1 MPKVKRPK
9 LLNKNISKLAF
20 SAGGACGFIVSKANQ
35 SVTRT
40 ITAADRIANRKGYL
54 VAERVQKLSEILGT
68 KTINQD
74 SALEATS
81 TSDKILVFGAVIS
94 ETALLLTTTG
104 FILADLIILGV
115 AGSLFLMVGGAVAA
129 LILAIPIFKKS
140 ALNIKERKWNL
151 NILIATSIIL
161 AVAIG
166 EIIFAL
172 FVAWAIRLGIA
183 MQDMNKKK
191 MRRAIADMMDNSYKK
206 VWLVTDDGVEVEVDI
221 EQIKRRDKIAV
232 HTGEKICVDGR
243 IMEGDAAVSQAMLS
257 GESVPVYKG
266 KKDKVYAGTIVVEGK
281 IIVSVTKVGMDTEI
295 GNIIRS
301 IEEARDLRAPLTNV
315 SDRFARIFVP
325 SAFAIAMGSLIV
337 TGSIPI
343 AFTVLIM
350 ASPCAVLL
358 ATPSAVFAG
367 IRNGVKNDILIKGG
381 LYLESVGQT
390 GTVIFDKTG
399 TITKGEP
406 DIIDIVSVNSNYSE
420 AEVLSLAA
428 SGEYHSRH
436 PFAGAILQR
445 ARAEEL
451 KIVRQ
456 SKFDILPGKGVVST
470 LKDNTRIAVGG
481 KNILSELK
489 ITRPFAVT
497 TIANRM
503 KKTGQSVVYVARN
516 SSIIGLIGLIDSP
529 RPEAQQA
536 IETLRKLGV
545 SEIIMLT
552 GDHQQAAEAIAND
565 LGLHPVHSDLSPQE
579 KLEMVKKYKQQQK
592 EQKKQKIVAMVGEG
606 LNDAPAL
613 AFCDVGIAL
622 GSDAADHAINEAGIV
637 IAGSDLNKVADA
649 IYLGRRTSSV
659 VKQNY
664 VVGVSVNILG
674 VTLAAMGMIAPL
686 SGVLLHEA
694 ATAIVLLNSCR
705 LLTDGKQKTKGKEQA
720 A

>member
-9 LLNKNISKLAF
+9 LLNENISKLAF

-35 SVTRT
+35 SFTRA
-40 ITAADRIANRKGYL
+40 ITAVDRIANRKEYL

-68 KTINQD
+68 RKQD
-74 SALEATS
+74 NTLDTAS
-81 TSDKILVFGAVIS
+81 TSGKILVFGAVIS

-140 ALNIKERKWNL
+140 ALNIKDRKWNL

-191 MRRAIADMMDNSYKK
+191 MRQAIADMMDNSDKN

-221 EQIKRRDKIAV
+221 EQIKRGDKIAV

-243 IMEGDAAVSQAMLS
+243 IVEGDAAVSQAMLS

-315 SDRFARIFVP
+315 SDRFARVFVP

-406 DIIDIVSVNSNYSE
+406 NIIDVVSINSKYSE

-436 PFAGAILQR
+436 PFARAILQR

-481 KNILSELK
+481 KAILSELK
-489 ITRPFAVT
+489 IPRPFVVT
-497 TIANRM
+497 TIVKRM
-503 KKTGQSVVYVARN
+503 KKTGQSVVYVAMN
-516 SSIIGLIGLIDSP
+516 NLIIGLIGLIDAP
-529 RPEAQQA
+529 RPEAAQA
-536 IETLRKLGV
+536 LERLHRLGV
-545 SEIIMLT
+545 GEMIMLT
-552 GDHQQAAEAIAND
+552 GDHQQAAEAVAND
-565 LGLHPVHSDLSPQE
+565 LGLYPVHSDLTPQK
-579 KLEMVKKYKQQQK
+579 KLELVKKYKQHQK
-592 EQKKQKIVAMVGEG
+592 EKKKQKIVTMVGEG

-613 AFCDVGIAL
+613 AFCDVSIAL
-622 GSDAADHAINEAGIV
+622 GADASDHAINEAGIV
-637 IAGSDLNKVADA
+637 ITGSDLNKVSDA
-649 IYLGRRTSSV
+649 IYLGRRTGSV

-664 VVGVSVNILG
+664 VVGVGVNILG

-694 ATAIVLLNSCR
+694 STAIVLLNSCR
-705 LLTDGKQKTKGKEQA
+705 LLADGRQNTKGEKKSA
-720 A
+720 

>member
-1 MPKVKRPK
+1 MPKVKRAN
-9 LLNKNISKLAF
+9 LLNENVSKLAF
-20 SAGGACGFIVSKANQ
+20 SVGGACGLVARKANQ
-35 SVTRT
+35 SVARAKA
-40 ITAADRIANRKGYL
+40 AADKISNRKEYL

-68 KTINQD
+68 KKRDNSLDTA
-74 SALEATS
+74 SS
-81 TSDKILVFGAVIS
+81 SGKILVFGAVIS

-115 AGSLFLMVGGAVAA
+115 AGSLFLMVGGAAAA
-129 LILAIPIFKKS
+129 LVLAIPIFKKS

-191 MRRAIADMMDNSYKK
+191 MRRAITDMMNNGDKK
-206 VWLVTDDGVEVEVDI
+206 LWLVTDDGVEVEVDI

-232 HTGEKICVDGR
+232 HTGEKICVDGK
-243 IMEGDAAVSQAMLS
+243 IVEGDAAVSQAMLS

-301 IEEARDLRAPLTNV
+301 IEEARDLRAPLANV
-315 SDRFARIFVP
+315 SDKFARVFVP
-325 SAFAIAMGSLIV
+325 SAFAVAIGALIV
-337 TGSIPI
+337 TGSVPI
-343 AFTVLIM
+343 AITVLIM

-367 IRNGVKNDILIKGG
+367 IRNGVKNEILIKGG
-381 LYLESVGQT
+381 FYLEGVGQT

-399 TITKGEP
+399 TITKGKPE
-406 DIIDIVSVNSNYSE
+406 IIDIVSVASKYSE
-420 AEVLSLAA
+420 EKVLSLAA
-428 SGEYHSRH
+428 SGEYHSKH
-436 PFAGAILQR
+436 PFARAILQR
-445 ARAEEL
+445 ARAKKL
-451 KIVRQ
+451 KIARQ
-456 SKFDILPGKGVVST
+456 SKFNILPGKGVVST
-470 LKDNTRIAVGG
+470 LKDKSRIAVGG

-489 ITRPFAVT
+489 ISRPYAIT
-497 TIANRM
+497 TIVNRM
-503 KKTGQSVVYVARN
+503 KKTGQSVVYVAMN

-529 RPEAQQA
+529 RPEAA
-536 IETLRKLGV
+536 RVLDRLRKLGV
-545 SEIIMLT
+545 SEMIMLT

-565 LGLHPVHSDLSPQE
+565 LGLAPVHSDLSPQE
-579 KLEMVKKYKQQQK
+579 KLDIVKKYKQQ
-592 EQKKQKIVAMVGEG
+592 KKQKVVAMVGEG

-613 AFCDVGIAL
+613 AYCDVGIAL
-622 GSDAADHAINEAGIV
+622 GTDASDHAINEAGIV
-637 IAGSDLNKVADA
+637 IAGSDLNKVPDA
-649 IYLGRRTSSV
+649 ICLGRRTSKV

-664 VVGVSVNILG
+664 VVGVGVNILG

-694 ATAIVLLNSCR
+694 ATATVLLNSCR
-705 LLTDGKQKTKGKEQA
+705 LLSDGKQKTKNIKRA
-720 A
+720 